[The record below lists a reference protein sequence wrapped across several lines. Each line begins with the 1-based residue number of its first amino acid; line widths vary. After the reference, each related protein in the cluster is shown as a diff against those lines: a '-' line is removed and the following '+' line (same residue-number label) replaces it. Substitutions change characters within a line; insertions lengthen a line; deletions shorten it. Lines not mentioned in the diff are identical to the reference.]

1 MTEPEGL
8 QYEMP
13 DRESVGQSYPYTLI
27 DCVRMDA
34 RQEGEIARDHM
45 PLNMD
50 VCSKIPEPTVLGIE
64 LVTEDQTEGGAAF
77 HGWRSWSGAHS
88 MMARWI
94 AR

>member
-1 MTEPEGL
+1 
-8 QYEMP
+8 MP
-13 DRESVGQSYPYTLI
+13 DRESVGQSYPYAFI

-34 RQEGEIARDHM
+34 RQEGEIVRDHE

-50 VCSKIPEPTVLGIE
+50 VCSNLPEPTVLGID
-64 LVTEDQTEGGAAF
+64 LVTADQPEGGAAF
-77 HGWRSWSGAHS
+77 HALRSWSGAHS